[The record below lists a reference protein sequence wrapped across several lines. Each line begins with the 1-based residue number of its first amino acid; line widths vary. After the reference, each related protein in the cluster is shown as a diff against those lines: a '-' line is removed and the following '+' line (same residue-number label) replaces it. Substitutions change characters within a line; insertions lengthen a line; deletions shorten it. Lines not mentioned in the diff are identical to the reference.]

1 MADRKKGMEIGM
13 AEYANIIVD
22 IYQGKLD
29 KTFQYRVPETKEQS
43 QLVCWGSSSV
53 WIKKNAGLCDRA
65 DGCLRV

>member
-29 KTFQYRVPETKEQS
+29 KTFQYRVPETKEYNRS
-43 QLVCWGSSSV
+43 WYAGSSSV